1 MLELVKL
8 SDLSRLGGLKS
19 VRARLFYYDA
29 GVDTVE
35 KIAQWE
41 PEELRAMLSEFVG
54 ESGFDGIAPLPKEV
68 HNAVDKARSLPLRQY
83 RGSQVGT
90 HRR

>member
-19 VRARLFYYDA
+19 VRARLYYDA

-41 PEELRAMLSEFVG
+41 PEELQAMLSEFVG
-54 ESGFDGIAPLPKEV
+54 QSGFGGIAPLPKEV
-68 HNAVDKARSLPLRQY
+68 HNAVDKARSLSKIVYL
-83 RGSQVGT
+83 
-90 HRR
+90 